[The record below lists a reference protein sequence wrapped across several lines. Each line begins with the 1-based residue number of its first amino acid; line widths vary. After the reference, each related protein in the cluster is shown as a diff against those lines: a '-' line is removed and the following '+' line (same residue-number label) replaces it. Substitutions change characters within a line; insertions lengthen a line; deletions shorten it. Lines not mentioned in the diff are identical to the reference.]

1 LERPDEVVAAGK
13 LLDEAGVRGM
23 TVGGAAV
30 FEKHCNI
37 IVNRG
42 NATSEDVKKLVENM
56 RNAVFEKFSIDLERE
71 ILYIEP

>member
-1 LERPDEVVAAGK
+1 MGAEGRK
-13 LLDEAGVRGM
+13 LRGM
-23 TVGGAAV
+23 SVGGAAV

-42 NATSEDVKKLVENM
+42 KATSEDVKKLVENM
-56 RNAVFEKFSIDLERE
+56 RKAVFNNFGIDLERE